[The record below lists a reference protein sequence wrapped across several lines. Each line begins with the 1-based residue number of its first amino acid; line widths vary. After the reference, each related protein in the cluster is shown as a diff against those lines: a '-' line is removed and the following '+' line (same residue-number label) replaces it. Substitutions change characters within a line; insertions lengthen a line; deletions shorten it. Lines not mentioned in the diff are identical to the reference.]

1 MRQWISKRQ
10 AAIGPNTMMALFA
23 NAKKY
28 PDVINLSIGDPDI
41 PTPQAILDAMYQDS
55 CKGHT
60 KYTPSK
66 GDPELIQAVCD
77 FYKEEHGLALGP
89 EWITIT
95 PAACSG
101 MYQVMQAVLDP
112 GDEVLIFS
120 PYFSPYA
127 SQTQAAGGVPV
138 LVPCLAEEGF
148 QPNAQRAAAYVTPK
162 TKAMIVNTPNNPTGA
177 CYTRET
183 LEGLAA
189 LAKAADLLVIADDI
203 YTDLC
208 FTSEFLPIMTL
219 PGMRERTVTLGSCS
233 KNFVMTGMR
242 IGWVAAP
249 PEVAEGV
256 RYVGENIIYCAP
268 SPGQRAALYALRH
281 RAELRPLVGPVF
293 RERVYYARDRIRQL
307 PFMTDCPAQGSFYV
321 FPGIGPTGLSSM
333 EACQVFLDESHVLM
347 LPGSVFGQAGEGY
360 MRIACTLGLDQ
371 LGEAFDRLEKLSF

>member
-1 MRQWISKRQ
+1 M
-10 AAIGPNTMMALFA
+10 
-23 NAKKY
+23 
-28 PDVINLSIGDPDI
+28 
-41 PTPQAILDAMYQDS
+41 
-55 CKGHT
+55 
-60 KYTPSK
+60 
-66 GDPELIQAVCD
+66 
-77 FYKEEHGLALGP
+77 
-89 EWITIT
+89 
-95 PAACSG
+95 
-101 MYQVMQAVLDP
+101 
-112 GDEVLIFS
+112 
-120 PYFSPYA
+120 
-127 SQTQAAGGVPV
+127 
-138 LVPCLAEEGF
+138 
-148 QPNAQRAAAYVTPK
+148 
-162 TKAMIVNTPNNPTGA
+162 
-177 CYTRET
+177 
-183 LEGLAA
+183 
-189 LAKAADLLVIADDI
+189 IADDI

-219 PGMRERTVTLGSCS
+219 PGMQERTVTLGSCS

-333 EACQVFLDESHVLM
+333 EACQVFLDEAHVLM

-360 MRIACTLGLDQ
+360 MGIACTLGLDQ